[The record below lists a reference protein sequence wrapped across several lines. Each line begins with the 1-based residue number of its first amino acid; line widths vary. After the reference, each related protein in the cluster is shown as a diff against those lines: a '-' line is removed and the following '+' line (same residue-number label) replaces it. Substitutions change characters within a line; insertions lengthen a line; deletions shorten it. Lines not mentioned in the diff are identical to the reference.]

1 MPMPSL
7 FKYFTV
13 VGSALLGLL
22 LGINYVLDPGG
33 PARPDVS
40 APPKIVVQ
48 HDPRASWMERWRNEQ
63 AALKAAEQ
71 ARTAPAAA
79 EPVTIAAKGTQEL
92 AQAVAPV
99 AASTAPAAEPVA
111 PAVEAAVAA
120 TAPTESQPASLS
132 PQAEPQPEPA
142 ARLAAVKAKKAA
154 KAARKARL
162 ARERERALAAR
173 AAEDPF
179 YAAARQ
185 RAASS
190 QQDQYYYGQRSA
202 FAQPQSAFGYA
213 PRPTYGPFGG
223 FGRGW

>member
-7 FKYFTV
+7 FKYFAV

-22 LGINYVLDPGG
+22 LGINYLLDPGG
-33 PARPDVS
+33 PARPEVS

-71 ARTAPAAA
+71 GRAVAPA
-79 EPVTIAAKGTQEL
+79 EPVTIAAKGTQEPL
-92 AQAVAPV
+92 QAAAPIP
-99 AASTAPAAEPVA
+99 ASTATAAEPQA
-111 PAVEAAVAA
+111 PVVEAAIAEPV
-120 TAPTESQPASLS
+120 PTESRAAALS
-132 PQAEPQPEPA
+132 AETDTHAADQA
-142 ARLAAVKAKKAA
+142 ARVAEVKAKKAA

-202 FAQPQSAFGYA
+202 FAQPQSVFGYA
-213 PRPTYGPFGG
+213 PRPNYGPFGG

>member
-7 FKYFTV
+7 FKYFAV

-22 LGINYVLDPGG
+22 LGINYLLDPGG
-33 PARPDVS
+33 PPRPEVS

-71 ARTAPAAA
+71 ARIAPA
-79 EPVTIAAKGTQEL
+79 EPVTIAAKGTQEAL
-92 AQAVAPV
+92 QAAAPL
-99 AASTAPAAEPVA
+99 AASSPPAAEPQVS
-111 PAVEAAVAA
+111 AVEAAPEP
-120 TAPTESQPASLS
+120 APTESRAAALS
-132 PQAEPQPEPA
+132 AETDTHADQA
-142 ARLAAVKAKKAA
+142 ARLAEVKAKKAA

-202 FAQPQSAFGYA
+202 FAQPQSVFGYA
-213 PRPTYGPFGG
+213 PRPNYGPFGG